1 MKLWLVLFSTPHRH
15 CSTSFNIYTVC
26 IHAQFNLHLPCN
38 LINIVSCNPL
48 SLNHSNSRRKCN
60 KSIICLQKWVHYQF
74 KEQFKRIKQETS
86 IRNSFNHF
94 IGDNE
99 NAFVNWNHI
108 IQNHHFYDLIYVEF
122 VLSTIT
128 AI

>member
-1 MKLWLVLFSTPHRH
+1 MQPS
-15 CSTSFNIYTVC
+15 
-26 IHAQFNLHLPCN
+26 
-38 LINIVSCNPL
+38 L

-99 NAFVNWNHI
+99 NAFICQLESYHPKPSFLRFDICRIRI
-108 IQNHHFYDLIYVEF
+108 INYNCHLINERSKDFIFLLIWV
-122 VLSTIT
+122 VLEAKGVMSISTT
-128 AI
+128 LNNLGNMY